1 MNGEYR
7 ATLEPI
13 TRLRGVSGA
22 MVVSA
27 EDGLIVAESLMDGV
41 PGDDVAALAASLTR
55 RLSTAIEATGYA
67 APTFFHLQASAGALL
82 VVPATPELLLVA
94 VADGEVNAGL
104 TRIEMLQA
112 VGQLG

>member
-1 MNGEYR
+1 MNGGYE

-27 EDGLIVAESLMDGV
+27 EDGIIVAESLMEGV
-41 PGDDVAALAASLTR
+41 PGDAVAALAASLTR
-55 RLSTAIEATGYA
+55 RLETAIDATGHA
-67 APTFFHLQASAGALL
+67 TPSFFHLQASAGALL
-82 VVPATPELLLVA
+82 VVPAGAELLLVA

-104 TRIEMLQA
+104 ARIEMLQA
-112 VGQLG
+112 VEHLG

>member
-1 MNGEYR
+1 MNGGYE

-27 EDGLIVAESLMDGV
+27 EDGLIVAESLMEGV
-41 PGDDVAALAASLTR
+41 PGDAVAALAASLTR
-55 RLSTAIEATGYA
+55 RLGTAIDATGYA

-82 VVPATPELLLVA
+82 VVPAGPELLLVA
-94 VADGEVNAGL
+94 VGDGQVNAGL

-112 VGQLG
+112 VGRLG